1 MEIIRTANAGV
12 LIKADDTEILID
24 GVCEELKP
32 YKGTPCS
39 IKKELLEKLPDAFA
53 YTHTHKDH
61 YDNVFADEYK
71 KDKIRSVIGPDL
83 SDFLQVG
90 DLSVYAIPT
99 RHIGKNDV
107 PHVSFV
113 LKGSK
118 CVWFM
123 GDASPAEIKK
133 ITGFPKP
140 DILIVPFAYV
150 NTKSSLEQTKSFNAV
165 KIIVLHMPDK
175 ENDEFG
181 LWEAVEKN
189 CYYEE
194 NIIIP
199 EIGEKV
205 DF

>member
-1 MEIIRTANAGV
+1 MEITRTANAGV
-12 LIKADDTEILID
+12 LIKADGAEILID

-32 YKGTPCS
+32 YKGTPDS
-39 IKKELLEKLPDAFA
+39 IKKELLENFPDVLA
-53 YTHTHKDH
+53 YTHKHKDH
-61 YDNVFADEYK
+61 YDCEFAKEYK

-83 SDFLQVG
+83 SAFCEVG
-90 DLSVYAIPT
+90 DITIYPVPT

-107 PHVSFV
+107 SHISFV

-133 ITGFPKP
+133 FVSYQKP

-150 NTKSSLEQTKSFNAV
+150 NTKSSLDLTKTLNAE
-165 KIIVLHMPDK
+165 KIVVLHMPDK

-181 LWEAVEKN
+181 LWEAVHKTCCDEDN
-189 CYYEE
+189 V
-194 NIIIP
+194 IFP
-199 EIGEKV
+199 EIGET
-205 DF
+205 FGL